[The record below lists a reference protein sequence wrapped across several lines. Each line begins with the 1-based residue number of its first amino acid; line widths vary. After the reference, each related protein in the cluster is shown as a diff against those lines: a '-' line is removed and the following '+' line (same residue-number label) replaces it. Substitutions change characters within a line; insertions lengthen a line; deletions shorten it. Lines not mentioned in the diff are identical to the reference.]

1 MLNTRTVRQSLLGL
15 CLALA
20 GLSAGAG
27 SIVASKHD
35 FSNTTTYP
43 WNPSGQICVTC
54 HAPHNTSGG
63 LTALWNHT
71 LSVANYT
78 LYNTA
83 FSSTINGTVV
93 APGSTSKLCLSCHDG
108 TVALNSFGGG
118 TGALVY
124 ATGTTSLGTDL
135 TNDHPIGITYDAAL
149 VTADGALKAITTA
162 NTIGFTGKTKVGT
175 VESNLLYNGKIEC
188 ASCHD
193 VHNTFT
199 VPQASSGTLVS
210 NKLVKMTMVGSAL
223 CVACHDK

>member
-1 MLNTRTVRQSLLGL
+1 MVTKGLLAAV
-15 CLALA
+15 LALTGVTA
-20 GLSAGAG
+20 SAG
-27 SIVASKHD
+27 SIVGSKHD

-54 HAPHNTSGG
+54 HAPHNTAAG
-63 LTALWNHT
+63 LTALWNHD
-71 LSVANYT
+71 LSTATYT
-78 LYNTA
+78 LYNNA
-83 FSSTINGTVV
+83 FSSTINGTVA

-118 TGALVY
+118 TGTLVY
-124 ATGTTSLGTDL
+124 AGGTTSLGIDL
-135 TNDHPIGITYDAAL
+135 TNDHPIGITYDATL
-149 VTADGALKAITTA
+149 ISSDGALKAITTA

-199 VPQASSGTLVS
+199 VPLANSGTLVS

>member
-1 MLNTRTVRQSLLGL
+1 MLNVKTIKSISLGAV
-15 CLALA
+15 LAFA
-20 GLSAGAG
+20 GVAASAG
-27 SIVASKHD
+27 SIAGSKHD

-54 HAPHNTSGG
+54 HAPHNTSPG

-71 LSVANYT
+71 PSTATYT
-78 LYNTA
+78 LYDSA
-83 FSSTINGTVV
+83 FSSTINGTVT

-118 TGALVY
+118 TGTEVF
-124 ATGTTSLGTDL
+124 ATGNTSLGTVL

-149 VTADGALKAITTA
+149 VTADGALKAISTA
-162 NTIGFTGKTKVGT
+162 NTIGFTGKTKTAT

-199 VPQASSGTLVS
+199 VPLASSGTLDS

-223 CVACHDK
+223 CIACHDK